1 MHGPMCVCIYIHIYK
16 PVARCQTLEEQWQR
30 AVMRRRSS
38 ATRNKEVVDVADA
51 TLSAT
56 TLLFGIPLFYE
67 TPCIRV
73 IVTQVRLTTLPKKR
87 GKISSIG
94 ITIDKSSFPPL
105 LQRVDSFQMRI
116 MSPVMQH
123 LRLALPLASFLRRK
137 SGKRERERSSIIL
150 STKHVTRCKFSKLHE
165 EGAIKN

>member
-1 MHGPMCVCIYIHIYK
+1 MHGLMCVCIYIHIYK

-94 ITIDKSSFPPL
+94 ITIDKSSLPPSFTTRRL
-105 LQRVDSFQMRI
+105 VPDADHVSRHATFTTRV
-116 MSPVMQH
+116 
-123 LRLALPLASFLRRK
+123 ASCLVFTTKERK
-137 SGKRERERSSIIL
+137 KRERKIFHH
-150 STKHVTRCKFSKLHE
+150 TVD
-165 EGAIKN
+165 

>member
-1 MHGPMCVCIYIHIYK
+1 MHGSMCVCIYIHIYK

-38 ATRNKEVVDVADA
+38 ATRNKEVDVADA

-94 ITIDKSSFPPL
+94 ITIDKSSLPPSFTTRRLVPDADHVSRHATFTTRL
-105 LQRVDSFQMRI
+105 LPRFYDER
-116 MSPVMQH
+116 
-123 LRLALPLASFLRRK
+123 AEK
-137 SGKRERERSSIIL
+137 EREKDLPSYCRL
-150 STKHVTRCKFSKLHE
+150 NT
-165 EGAIKN
+165 